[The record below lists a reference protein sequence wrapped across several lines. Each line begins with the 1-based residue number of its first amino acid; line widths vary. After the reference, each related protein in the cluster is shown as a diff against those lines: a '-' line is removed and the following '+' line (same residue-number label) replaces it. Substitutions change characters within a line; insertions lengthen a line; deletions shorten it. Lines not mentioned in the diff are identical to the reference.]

1 MAHFAQVEDGI
12 VVRVLVVSNDDEH
25 RGEDFLNE
33 LLGTSDTWIQTS
45 YNDNFRKQFAGPGYS
60 YDSDADEFVQPQP
73 YPSWSLNESN
83 DWVAPVARPEDED
96 VFPDGPIWTAW
107 DEEKQDWRDAISGD
121 LYGDDEEEEEE

>member
-96 VFPDGPIWTAW
+96 VFRDGPIWTAW